1 MSLSS
6 KSIISLSGKYRPTKK
21 QREFHQATENRV
33 PEVLY
38 GGAVGGGKSVAIIMD
53 ALKYAFVYQGSSLI
67 IFRRTYPELEASII
81 KKCLEFYPISLY
93 KYNDSKKRIT
103 FVNGSTLSFG
113 YLKNSDDWT
122 RYQGGEYSY
131 IGFDELTH
139 FDEENF
145 TLVLTRLRNDKSY
158 PNLVRCTSNPIP
170 YQEWVKQRY
179 IVSDDSNKL
188 YIPATLNDNPYLDT
202 EEYAQRLATLP
213 KVQKEALLEGKW
225 DLFFGE
231 VFNKKDF
238 VIISKDDYNSMTTS
252 SIVTIM
258 AIDVAVTT
266 KDSSDYSAISI
277 GSTDE
282 NNNLYIHDVIQ
293 LKLNSHKLM
302 LKIIEKIKEY
312 NCGYIAI
319 EDSAISKTFIENFE
333 SLVQSRAIPVIV
345 ERLSPNGRNKE
356 ARIQQYMLSQINQNR
371 LYFVESIPKELYIE
385 AINFPNSKNDDTLDA
400 LAYLIEYS
408 KMIPIESNVE
418 YLDDRFE
425 IEGWY

>member
-1 MSLSS
+1 VSLSS
-6 KSIISLSGKYRPTKK
+6 KSTINLSGKYKPTTK
-21 QREFHQATENRV
+21 QKEFHQSTEDRV
-33 PEVLY
+33 AEVLY

-53 ALKYAFVYQGSSLI
+53 ALKYAFIYQGSSLI

-81 KKCLEFYPISLY
+81 KKCMEFYPITLY

-103 FVNGSTLSFG
+103 FINGSTLSFG

-145 TLVLTRLRNDKSY
+145 NLVLTRLRNDKSY

-179 IVSDDSNKL
+179 VLSKDKDRL
-188 YIPATLNDNPYLDT
+188 YIPATLKDNPYLDT
-202 EEYAQRLATLP
+202 DEYAKRLSTLP
-213 KVQKEALLEGKW
+213 NVQKEALLEGNW

-238 VIISKDDYNSMTTS
+238 VIMAKDDYNLVTTPNM
-252 SIVTIM
+252 INIM
-258 AIDVAVTT
+258 AVDIAITT

-277 GSTDE
+277 GSVDE
-282 NNNLYIHDVIQ
+282 NNNLYIHDVLQ

-302 LKIIEKIKEY
+302 LKIIETAKEY
-312 NCGYIAI
+312 NIGYIAI
-319 EDSAISKTFIENFE
+319 EDSAISKVFIENLE
-333 SLVQSRAIPVIV
+333 SLIMTRNLPLIIDKI
-345 ERLSPNGRNKE
+345 SPAGRNKE
-356 ARIQQYMLSQINQNR
+356 ARIQQYMLSQINQRR
-371 LYFVESIPKELYIE
+371 LYFVEQVPKELYIE
-385 AINFPNSKNDDTLDA
+385 AINFPNSKHDDCLDS

-408 KMIPIESNVE
+408 KQVDISSNSE
-418 YLDDRFE
+418 YIHDNYE
-425 IEGWY
+425 IGGWY